1 MNIVCYLASPNL
13 GIVTKEIT
21 QNAPITHRVQE
32 IKESDLFVDIFIYLL
47 TGETKHWNN
56 II

>member
-21 QNAPITHRVQE
+21 ENAPITHRVQE

-47 TGETKHWNN
+47 TGETKH
-56 II
+56 